1 LKFDKLAF
9 KTKRKKNFQKEN
21 LSKHNSPSIK
31 SAHHLVFEKKLNGPK
46 MNTPP
51 VFREKKSF
59 FQKFYSEKIGRRRW
73 AQKSE

>member
-1 LKFDKLAF
+1 
-9 KTKRKKNFQKEN
+9 
-21 LSKHNSPSIK
+21 
-31 SAHHLVFEKKLNGPK
+31 

-73 AQKSE
+73 AQKSELRKT